1 MKVTQHRP
9 DFISGAEPPWR
20 GEVESIPEL
29 TMLPFVQ
36 RFWAAPGF
44 YQFSMARDHEPNLLM
59 AEFSGGGHA
68 YVVALVSGPDVRE
81 RLGALPEWREGRA
94 SPPAPFKPVV
104 THPLGPPLDE

>member
-9 DFISGAEPPWR
+9 AFISGGEPPWR

-44 YQFSMARDHEPNLLM
+44 YQFSVARDHQPNLLM
-59 AEFSGGGHA
+59 AEFSGGMHA
-68 YVVALVSGPDVRE
+68 YVVARISGPDAEE
-81 RLGALPEWREGRA
+81 RLRPLPEWVPKEEPG
-94 SPPAPFKPVV
+94 PPPFKPVV
-104 THPLGPPLDE
+104 SYPLGPPLDQ